1 MVSFL
6 VWLTELCLFM
16 DDISGKSVTGNIQDL
31 HAITS
36 ERINEWMESG
46 KNFYG
51 LALVFVLSPHFLC

>member
-36 ERINEWMESG
+36 ERINE
-46 KNFYG
+46 
-51 LALVFVLSPHFLC
+51 